1 MLPLVPE
8 QMGRWQHEQLPAMR
22 PVDHCAY
29 PFRWSVNARP
39 ERQSAPTR
47 IERDLSRQFALE
59 KGRGRIPAGLI
70 HPDGFADSFVN
81 YAIAQQFGESQFRN
95 GISMAMVSP
104 R

>member
-1 MLPLVPE
+1 
-8 QMGRWQHEQLPAMR
+8 
-22 PVDHCAY
+22 
-29 PFRWSVNARP
+29 
-39 ERQSAPTR
+39 
-47 IERDLSRQFALE
+47 LE